1 MSQTAFQILLVSNDP
16 KLLATLSSALH
27 ADNITFA
34 LERRAVDAL
43 QFIGARPVDLVLVDL
58 VSSKEDGFEFLS
70 QLQENPPSTFT
81 LVTALT
87 EETSKVDKLRA
98 FDLGVSDCIGKPFD
112 PLVFRARLRAL
123 LETKRRHDDLGRH
136 NDNLT
141 EARLAAEAAVR
152 AKSDFLAAMSHEI
165 RTPMNGVI
173 AMVSLLLETPLTTEQ
188 RSYLETIH
196 TSSESLLAIVNDILD
211 FSKIEAGKL
220 ELDSRPFNL
229 RTCVEDALD
238 LQAAR
243 AFGKNLDLAYQM
255 EDKIPTTVEGDSLR
269 LRQVLANLL
278 SNAIKFTEKG
288 NVFIQIKLLSQE
300 PDETRKKT
308 SLHLDFSVRDTGIGI
323 QPERLERLFKP
334 FSQGDASTARHYG
347 GTGLGLAISK
357 QLVELMGGKMW
368 AESSPGAGSTF
379 HFTINFQAELPPTPY
394 ALAGP
399 QAKLADLRL
408 LIVDDNATVR
418 RVISEQATKW
428 GMVPCAAEGP
438 QQALEWLK
446 KGEQYDLG
454 VLDLQMPGMD
464 GLALAM
470 EIHKLPGA
478 AMMPLVLMMPL
489 GLHSDAPGSTHIV
502 FAHTV
507 NKPVKPAQL
516 SEVLVRALLSPKA
529 AARKQPE
536 SKPGQPLTE
545 RLPLRILLCDD
556 NAINQKVAAR
566 ILATIGYQPDLAGNG
581 REALD
586 ALDKKPYDLIF
597 MDVMMPE
604 MDGLEATCAIRQ
616 RQKDSAAHPNYQS
629 RIIIVAMTAQAMQ
642 GDREKCLAAGMDD
655 YLSKPVLPK
664 DVRATIER
672 WGAQATPPAAAAAP
686 QVDTPAPGPAT
697 KTDLPPIQPTA
708 KTEAPAP
715 VDPPKAAAPASAT
728 VPPANV
734 ATPAAA
740 PLKMTTPASA
750 SAKAGPPAP
759 APVHIV
765 PPASASL
772 KMAAATSAPAAND
785 ATSAP
790 APASKV
796 PPPVSGANKVAT
808 PPPVSPVKPA
818 APAPAPKAEVPAPAF
833 PAGANGKAVEELPVE
848 MDILHDLTDNDA
860 DSLRELVDL
869 FFKQTSQQMQLLE
882 AAVRANKAEDV
893 RRVAHSCAGS
903 SATLGMTRF
912 VPLLRKLERQGASG
926 MLTSAPQVYE
936 ETAREFKL
944 IQDFLTA
951 QLKSAASQPVT
962 VQ

>member
-1 MSQTAFQILLVSNDP
+1 MSQPVFQILLVSNDP
-16 KLLATLSSALH
+16 KLLATLSSVLH
-27 ADNITFA
+27 ADNIAFA
-34 LERRAVDAL
+34 LERRAVEAL
-43 QFIGARPVDLVLVDL
+43 QFLRARPVDLVLVDL
-58 VSSKEDGFEFLS
+58 VSSNEEGFEFLR
-70 QLQENPPSTFT
+70 QLQESPPATFT

-87 EETSKVDKLRA
+87 DEDNTVDKLRA
-98 FDLGVSDCIGKPFD
+98 YDLGVCDCMGKPFEA
-112 PLVFRARLRAL
+112 LVFRARLRAH
-123 LETKRRHDDLGRH
+123 LETKRRRDDLGRH
-136 NDNLT
+136 NDSLT

-173 AMVSLLLETPLTTEQ
+173 AMVSLLLETPLTAEQ

-196 TSSESLLAIVNDILD
+196 TSSKSVLAIVNDILD

-220 ELDSRPFNL
+220 ELDLRPFNL

-255 EDKIPTTVEGDSLR
+255 DDKIPATVEGDSLR
-269 LRQVLANLL
+269 LRQVLVNLL

-288 NVFIQIKLLSQE
+288 DVLVQVKLLSMK
-300 PDETRKKT
+300 PDEAQNNLL
-308 SLHLDFSVRDTGIGI
+308 LHLNFSVRDTGIGI

-357 QLVELMGGKMW
+357 QLVELMGGKIW

-379 HFTINFQAELPPTPY
+379 HFTINFQAETQSAPF

-399 QAKLADLRL
+399 QPKLADLRL

-418 RVISEQATKW
+418 RVVAEQVAKW
-428 GMVPCAAEGP
+428 GMVPYSAESP

-454 VLDLQMPGMD
+454 VLDLQMPGRD
-464 GLALAM
+464 GLALAA

-478 AMMPLVLMMPL
+478 AMMPLVLLMPL

-516 SEVLVRALLSPKA
+516 CEVLVRALLSPKA
-529 AARKQPE
+529 VACQQPT

-545 RLPLRILLCDD
+545 RLPLSILLCDD
-556 NAINQKVAAR
+556 NAINQKVAAH
-566 ILATIGYQPDLAGNG
+566 ILQLLGYQPDLAANG

-586 ALDKKPYDLIF
+586 ALDRKPYDLIF

-604 MDGLEATCAIRQ
+604 IDGLEATRVIRE
-616 RQKDSAAHPNYQS
+616 RQKAGATNYHS
-629 RIIIVAMTAQAMQ
+629 SIVIVAMTAQAMQ

-655 YLSKPVLPK
+655 YLAKPIRPK
-664 DVRATIER
+664 DIRAVIER
-672 WGAQATPPAAAAAP
+672 WSSQSAPAAPAASVPKADVP
-686 QVDTPAPGPAT
+686 EPVPAPKA
-697 KTDLPPIQPTA
+697 D
-708 KTEAPAP
+708 APAP
-715 VDPPKAAAPASAT
+715 V
-728 VPPANV
+728 
-734 ATPAAA
+734 
-740 PLKMTTPASA
+740 
-750 SAKAGPPAP
+750 
-759 APVHIV
+759 
-765 PPASASL
+765 
-772 KMAAATSAPAAND
+772 
-785 ATSAP
+785 
-790 APASKV
+790 
-796 PPPVSGANKVAT
+796 
-808 PPPVSPVKPA
+808 
-818 APAPAPKAEVPAPAF
+818 PAPKADVPAPVPAPKADVPAPEPAPKADVPAPEPALKADVPAPA
-833 PAGANGKAVEELPVE
+833 VEEPPVE
-848 MDILHDLTDNDA
+848 MDILNDLTDDNA

-869 FFKQTSQQMQLLE
+869 FFKQTTQQLELLE

-893 RRVAHSCAGS
+893 RRVAHSCAGA

-926 MLTSAPQVYE
+926 TLTTATQVYE
-936 ETAREFKL
+936 DTAREFKL
-944 IQDFLTA
+944 IQNFLAA
-951 QLKSAASQPVT
+951 QLNSAAPLAAT
-962 VQ
+962 VHL

>member
-1 MSQTAFQILLVSNDP
+1 MSQPAFQILLVSNDP
-16 KLLATLSSALH
+16 KLLATLSSVLH
-27 ADNITFA
+27 ADNIAFA
-34 LERRAVDAL
+34 LERRAVEAL
-43 QFIGARPVDLVLVDL
+43 QFLRASPVDLVLVDL
-58 VSSKEDGFEFLS
+58 VSSNEEGFEFLR
-70 QLQENPPSTFT
+70 QLQESPPATFT

-87 EETSKVDKLRA
+87 DEDNTVDKLRA
-98 FDLGVSDCIGKPFD
+98 YDLGVCDCMGKPFEA
-112 PLVFRARLRAL
+112 LVFRARLRAH

-173 AMVSLLLETPLTTEQ
+173 AMVSLLLEAPLTAEQ
-188 RSYLETIH
+188 HSYLETIH
-196 TSSESLLAIVNDILD
+196 TSSESVLAIVNDILD
-211 FSKIEAGKL
+211 FSKIKAGKL

-255 EDKIPTTVEGDSLR
+255 DDGIPATVEGDSLR

-288 NVFIQIKLLSQE
+288 DVLVQVKLLSMK
-300 PDETRKKT
+300 PDEAQNN
-308 SLHLDFSVRDTGIGI
+308 SLLHLNFSVRDTGIGI

-379 HFTINFQAELPPTPY
+379 HFTINFQAETQSAPF

-399 QAKLADLRL
+399 QPKLADLRL

-418 RVISEQATKW
+418 RVVAEQAGKW
-428 GMVPCAAEGP
+428 GMVPYSAEGP
-438 QQALEWLK
+438 QQALEWLN

-454 VLDLQMPGMD
+454 ILDLQMPGMD
-464 GLALAM
+464 GIALAM

-478 AMMPLVLMMPL
+478 AMMPLVLLMPL

-516 SEVLVRALLSPKA
+516 CEVLVRALLSPKA
-529 AARKQPE
+529 AAPEQPT

-545 RLPLRILLCDD
+545 RLPLSILLCDD

-566 ILATIGYQPDLAGNG
+566 ILQSIDYQPDFAANG

-586 ALDKKPYDLIF
+586 ALDRKPYNLIF

-604 MDGLEATCAIRQ
+604 MDGLEATRAIRE
-616 RQKDSAAHPNYQS
+616 RQKAGATNYHS
-629 RIIIVAMTAQAMQ
+629 SIVIVAMTAQAMQ

-655 YLSKPVLPK
+655 YLAKPIRPK
-664 DVRATIER
+664 DVRAVIER
-672 WGAQATPPAAAAAP
+672 WGSQ
-686 QVDTPAPGPAT
+686 
-697 KTDLPPIQPTA
+697 
-708 KTEAPAP
+708 
-715 VDPPKAAAPASAT
+715 
-728 VPPANV
+728 
-734 ATPAAA
+734 
-740 PLKMTTPASA
+740 
-750 SAKAGPPAP
+750 
-759 APVHIV
+759 
-765 PPASASL
+765 
-772 KMAAATSAPAAND
+772 SAPAA
-785 ATSAP
+785 
-790 APASKV
+790 
-796 PPPVSGANKVAT
+796 
-808 PPPVSPVKPA
+808 PA
-818 APAPAPKAEVPAPAF
+818 APAPKADAPAPA
-833 PAGANGKAVEELPVE
+833 VEEPPVE
-848 MDILHDLTDNDA
+848 MDILNDLTDGNA

-869 FFKQTSQQMQLLE
+869 FFKQTTQQLEQLE

-893 RRVAHSCAGS
+893 RRVAHSCAGA

-926 MLTSAPQVYE
+926 TLINATQVYGD
-936 ETAREFKL
+936 TAREFKL
-944 IQDFLTA
+944 IQNFLAT
-951 QLKSAASQPVT
+951 QLNSAAPPPAT
-962 VQ
+962 VHL

>member
-1 MSQTAFQILLVSNDP
+1 MSQPAFQILLVSNDP
-16 KLLATLSSALH
+16 KLLATLSSVLH
-27 ADNITFA
+27 ADNIAFA
-34 LERRAVDAL
+34 LERRAIEAL
-43 QFIGARPVDLVLVDL
+43 QFLRASPVDLVLVDL
-58 VSSKEDGFEFLS
+58 VSSNEEGFEFLR
-70 QLQENPPSTFT
+70 QLQESPAPTFT

-87 EETSKVDKLRA
+87 DEDNTVDKLRA
-98 FDLGVSDCIGKPFD
+98 FDLGVCDCMGKPFD
-112 PLVFRARLRAL
+112 ALVFRARLRAH

-141 EARLAAEAAVR
+141 EACLAAEAAVR
-152 AKSDFLAAMSHEI
+152 AKSNFLAAMSHEI

-173 AMVSLLLETPLTTEQ
+173 AMVSLLLETPLTAEQ

-255 EDKIPTTVEGDSLR
+255 DDGIPVTVEGDSLR
-269 LRQVLANLL
+269 LQQVLANLL

-288 NVFIQIKLLSQE
+288 DVLVQVKLLSMK
-300 PDETRKKT
+300 PDEARKN
-308 SLHLDFSVRDTGIGI
+308 SLLHLDFSVRDTGIGI

-357 QLVELMGGKMW
+357 QLVEMMGGKMW
-368 AESSPGAGSTF
+368 AETSPGAGSTF
-379 HFTINFQAELPPTPY
+379 HFTINFQTETQTAPF

-399 QAKLADLRL
+399 QPKLADLRL

-418 RVISEQATKW
+418 RMIAEQVAKW
-428 GMVPCAAEGP
+428 GMVPYSAESP

-478 AMMPLVLMMPL
+478 AMMPLVLLMPL

-516 SEVLVRALLSPKA
+516 CEVLVRALLSPKA
-529 AARKQPE
+529 AVRQQPTL
-536 SKPGQPLTE
+536 KPGQPLNE
-545 RLPLRILLCDD
+545 RLPLSILLCDD

-566 ILATIGYQPDLAGNG
+566 ILQSIGYQPDYAANG

-604 MDGLEATCAIRQ
+604 MDGLEATCAIRE
-616 RQKDSAAHPNYQS
+616 RQKDGVAHPNYQS

-655 YLSKPVLPK
+655 YLSKPILPK
-664 DVRATIER
+664 DIRAIVER
-672 WGAQATPPAAAAAP
+672 WGSQ
-686 QVDTPAPGPAT
+686 
-697 KTDLPPIQPTA
+697 
-708 KTEAPAP
+708 
-715 VDPPKAAAPASAT
+715 
-728 VPPANV
+728 
-734 ATPAAA
+734 ATPAA
-740 PLKMTTPASA
+740 PA
-750 SAKAGPPAP
+750 AP
-759 APVHIV
+759 A
-765 PPASASL
+765 L
-772 KMAAATSAPAAND
+772 APKAD
-785 ATSAP
+785 
-790 APASKV
+790 
-796 PPPVSGANKVAT
+796 
-808 PPPVSPVKPA
+808 
-818 APAPAPKAEVPAPAF
+818 APAPAP
-833 PAGANGKAVEELPVE
+833 AVEELPVE
-848 MDILHDLTDNDA
+848 MDILNDLTDGNA
-860 DSLRELVDL
+860 DSIRELVDL
-869 FFKQTSQQMQLLE
+869 FFKQTTQQLEQLE

-893 RRVAHSCAGS
+893 RRVAHSCAGA

-926 MLTSAPQVYE
+926 TLTTATQIYE
-936 ETAREFKL
+936 DAAREFKL
-944 IQDFLTA
+944 IQNFLA
-951 QLKSAASQPVT
+951 EQLNSAAPSPVT
-962 VQ
+962 VHL

>member
-1 MSQTAFQILLVSNDP
+1 MSQPAFQILLVSNDP
-16 KLLATLSSALH
+16 KLLATLSSVLH
-27 ADNITFA
+27 ADNIAFA
-34 LERRAVDAL
+34 LERRAVEAL
-43 QFIGARPVDLVLVDL
+43 QFLRASPVDLVLVDL
-58 VSSKEDGFEFLS
+58 VSSNEEGFEFLR
-70 QLQENPPSTFT
+70 QLQESPPATFT

-87 EETSKVDKLRA
+87 AEDNTVDKLRA
-98 FDLGVSDCIGKPFD
+98 YDLGVCDCMGKPFEA
-112 PLVFRARLRAL
+112 LVFRARLRAH

-173 AMVSLLLETPLTTEQ
+173 AMVSLLLETPLTAEQ
-188 RSYLETIH
+188 RSHLETIH
-196 TSSESLLAIVNDILD
+196 TSSESVLAIVNDILD

-255 EDKIPTTVEGDSLR
+255 DDGIPVTVEGDSLR
-269 LRQVLANLL
+269 LGQVLANLL

-288 NVFIQIKLLSQE
+288 DVLVQVKLLSMK
-300 PDETRKKT
+300 PDEAQNN
-308 SLHLDFSVRDTGIGI
+308 SLLHLNFSVRDTGIGI

-379 HFTINFQAELPPTPY
+379 HFTINFQAETQSAPF

-399 QAKLADLRL
+399 QPKLADLRL

-418 RVISEQATKW
+418 RVVAEQVAKW
-428 GMVPCAAEGP
+428 GMVPYSAESP

-478 AMMPLVLMMPL
+478 AMMPLVLLMPL

-507 NKPVKPAQL
+507 NKPVKPAQFC
-516 SEVLVRALLSPKA
+516 EVLVRALLSPKA
-529 AARKQPE
+529 AVRQQPT

-545 RLPLRILLCDD
+545 RLPLSILLCDD
-556 NAINQKVAAR
+556 NAINQKVAAH
-566 ILATIGYQPDLAGNG
+566 ILQLLGYQPGLAANG

-586 ALDKKPYDLIF
+586 ALDREPYNLIF

-604 MDGLEATCAIRQ
+604 MDGLEATRAIRE
-616 RQKDSAAHPNYQS
+616 RQKAGATNYHS
-629 RIIIVAMTAQAMQ
+629 SIVIVAMTAQAMQ

-655 YLSKPVLPK
+655 YLAKPIRPK
-664 DVRATIER
+664 DVRAVIER
-672 WGAQATPPAAAAAP
+672 WGSQ
-686 QVDTPAPGPAT
+686 
-697 KTDLPPIQPTA
+697 
-708 KTEAPAP
+708 
-715 VDPPKAAAPASAT
+715 
-728 VPPANV
+728 
-734 ATPAAA
+734 
-740 PLKMTTPASA
+740 
-750 SAKAGPPAP
+750 
-759 APVHIV
+759 
-765 PPASASL
+765 
-772 KMAAATSAPAAND
+772 SAPAA
-785 ATSAP
+785 
-790 APASKV
+790 
-796 PPPVSGANKVAT
+796 
-808 PPPVSPVKPA
+808 PA
-818 APAPAPKAEVPAPAF
+818 APAPKADAPAPV
-833 PAGANGKAVEELPVE
+833 VEEPPVE
-848 MDILHDLTDNDA
+848 MDILNDLTDGNA

-869 FFKQTSQQMQLLE
+869 FFKQTTQQLEQLE

-893 RRVAHSCAGS
+893 RRVAHSCAGA

-926 MLTSAPQVYE
+926 TLITATQVYE
-936 ETAREFKL
+936 DTAREFKL
-944 IQDFLTA
+944 IQNFLAA
-951 QLKSAASQPVT
+951 QLNSAAPPPAT
-962 VQ
+962 VHL

>member
-1 MSQTAFQILLVSNDP
+1 M
-16 KLLATLSSALH
+16 
-27 ADNITFA
+27 
-34 LERRAVDAL
+34 
-43 QFIGARPVDLVLVDL
+43 
-58 VSSKEDGFEFLS
+58 
-70 QLQENPPSTFT
+70 
-81 LVTALT
+81 
-87 EETSKVDKLRA
+87 
-98 FDLGVSDCIGKPFD
+98 
-112 PLVFRARLRAL
+112 
-123 LETKRRHDDLGRH
+123 
-136 NDNLT
+136 T
-141 EARLAAEAAVR
+141 EARLAAESVAR

-173 AMVSLLLETPLTTEQ
+173 AMVSLLLETRLTAEQ

-255 EDKIPTTVEGDSLR
+255 DDGIPVTVEGDSLR

-288 NVFIQIKLLSQE
+288 DVLVRVKLLSMK
-300 PDETRKKT
+300 PGETRNN
-308 SLHLDFSVRDTGIGI
+308 SLLHLNFSVSDTGIGI
-323 QPERLERLFKP
+323 KPERLERLFKP

-347 GTGLGLAISK
+347 GSGLGLAISK

-368 AESSPGAGSTF
+368 AESSHGAGSTF
-379 HFTINFQAELPPTPY
+379 HFTINFQAETQSAPFAPV
-394 ALAGP
+394 GP
-399 QAKLADLRL
+399 QPKLADLRL
-408 LIVDDNATVR
+408 LIVDDNATIR
-418 RVISEQATKW
+418 RVVAEQAAKW
-428 GMVPCAAEGP
+428 GMVPYSAESP

-478 AMMPLVLMMPL
+478 AMMPLVLLMPL

-516 SEVLVRALLSPKA
+516 CEAFVRALLSPKA
-529 AARKQPE
+529 AVRQQPT
-536 SKPGQPLTE
+536 SKPGQPLTG
-545 RLPLRILLCDD
+545 RLPLSILLCDD

-566 ILATIGYQPDLAGNG
+566 ILQSIDYQPDLAANG

-604 MDGLEATCAIRQ
+604 MDGLEATRVIRE
-616 RQKDSAAHPNYQS
+616 RQKDGVAHPNYQS

-655 YLSKPVLPK
+655 YLSKPILPK
-664 DVRATIER
+664 DVRAIVER
-672 WGAQATPPAAAAAP
+672 W
-686 QVDTPAPGPAT
+686 
-697 KTDLPPIQPTA
+697 
-708 KTEAPAP
+708 
-715 VDPPKAAAPASAT
+715 ASQ
-728 VPPANV
+728 
-734 ATPAAA
+734 ATPAA
-740 PLKMTTPASA
+740 PAV
-750 SAKAGPPAP
+750 PAP
-759 APVHIV
+759 KADVPVPVPAPKADAPVFV
-765 PPASASL
+765 PVPKADVPVPV
-772 KMAAATSAPAAND
+772 SAPKAD
-785 ATSAP
+785 VPVPVP
-790 APASKV
+790 APKADV
-796 PPPVSGANKVAT
+796 
-808 PPPVSPVKPA
+808 
-818 APAPAPKAEVPAPAF
+818 PAPAPKADVPVPVPVPKADVPVPVPAPKADVPVPVPVLKANV
-833 PAGANGKAVEELPVE
+833 PAPVPVPKVDAPVPVPAPKAAAPVLVPVPKADVPVPVSAPKADVPAPVPAPKVDVPAPVLEPKADAPAPAVEEPPVE
-848 MDILHDLTDNDA
+848 MDILNDLTDGNA
-860 DSLRELVDL
+860 DSLHELVDL
-869 FFKQTSQQMQLLE
+869 FLNQTTRQLEQLE
-882 AAVRANKAEDV
+882 AAVRANKADDV
-893 RRVAHSCAGS
+893 RRVAHSCAGA

-926 MLTSAPQVYE
+926 TLTTAAQVYE
-936 ETAREFKL
+936 DTAREFKL
-944 IQDFLTA
+944 IQNFLAA
-951 QLKSAASQPVT
+951 QLNSASPLAAT
-962 VQ
+962 VHL

>member
-1 MSQTAFQILLVSNDP
+1 MSQPAFQILLVSNDP
-16 KLLATLSSALH
+16 KLLATLSSVLH
-27 ADNITFA
+27 ADNIAFA
-34 LERRAVDAL
+34 LERRAVEAL
-43 QFIGARPVDLVLVDL
+43 QFLRASPVDLVLVDL
-58 VSSKEDGFEFLS
+58 VSSNEEGFEFLR
-70 QLQENPPSTFT
+70 QLQESPPATFT

-87 EETSKVDKLRA
+87 DEDNTVDKLRA
-98 FDLGVSDCIGKPFD
+98 YDLGVCDCMGKPFEA
-112 PLVFRARLRAL
+112 LVFRARLRAHL
-123 LETKRRHDDLGRH
+123 KTKRQHDDLGRH

-173 AMVSLLLETPLTTEQ
+173 AMVSLLLETPLTAEQ

-220 ELDSRPFNL
+220 ELDTRPFNL

-255 EDKIPTTVEGDSLR
+255 DDGIPVTVEGDSLR

-288 NVFIQIKLLSQE
+288 DVLVQVKLLSMK
-300 PDETRKKT
+300 PDEAQNN
-308 SLHLDFSVRDTGIGI
+308 SLLHLNFSVRDTGIGI

-334 FSQGDASTARHYG
+334 FSQEDASTARHYG

-379 HFTINFQAELPPTPY
+379 HFTINFQAETQSAPF

-399 QAKLADLRL
+399 QPKLADLRL

-418 RVISEQATKW
+418 RVVAEQVAKW
-428 GMVPCAAEGP
+428 GMVPYSAESP

-478 AMMPLVLMMPL
+478 AMMPLVLLMPL

-507 NKPVKPAQL
+507 NKPVKPAQFC
-516 SEVLVRALLSPKA
+516 EVLVRAVLSPKA
-529 AARKQPE
+529 AARQEPT

-545 RLPLRILLCDD
+545 RLPLSILLCDD
-556 NAINQKVAAR
+556 NAINQKVAAH
-566 ILATIGYQPDLAGNG
+566 ILQLLGYQPGLAANG

-586 ALDKKPYDLIF
+586 ALDREPYNLIF

-604 MDGLEATCAIRQ
+604 MDGLEATRAIRE
-616 RQKDSAAHPNYQS
+616 RQKAGATNYHS
-629 RIIIVAMTAQAMQ
+629 SIVIVAMTAQAMQ

-655 YLSKPVLPK
+655 YLAKPIRPK
-664 DVRATIER
+664 DVRAVIER
-672 WGAQATPPAAAAAP
+672 WGSQ
-686 QVDTPAPGPAT
+686 
-697 KTDLPPIQPTA
+697 
-708 KTEAPAP
+708 
-715 VDPPKAAAPASAT
+715 
-728 VPPANV
+728 
-734 ATPAAA
+734 
-740 PLKMTTPASA
+740 
-750 SAKAGPPAP
+750 
-759 APVHIV
+759 
-765 PPASASL
+765 
-772 KMAAATSAPAAND
+772 SAPAA
-785 ATSAP
+785 
-790 APASKV
+790 
-796 PPPVSGANKVAT
+796 
-808 PPPVSPVKPA
+808 PA
-818 APAPAPKAEVPAPAF
+818 APAPKADAPAPA
-833 PAGANGKAVEELPVE
+833 VEEPPVE
-848 MDILHDLTDNDA
+848 MDILNDLTDGNA

-869 FFKQTSQQMQLLE
+869 FFKQTTQQLEQLE

-893 RRVAHSCAGS
+893 RRVAHSCAGA

-926 MLTSAPQVYE
+926 TLINATQVYE
-936 ETAREFKL
+936 DTAREFKL
-944 IQDFLTA
+944 IQNFLAT
-951 QLKSAASQPVT
+951 QLNSAAPPPAT
-962 VQ
+962 VHL

>member
-1 MSQTAFQILLVSNDP
+1 
-16 KLLATLSSALH
+16 
-27 ADNITFA
+27 
-34 LERRAVDAL
+34 
-43 QFIGARPVDLVLVDL
+43 
-58 VSSKEDGFEFLS
+58 
-70 QLQENPPSTFT
+70 
-81 LVTALT
+81 
-87 EETSKVDKLRA
+87 
-98 FDLGVSDCIGKPFD
+98 
-112 PLVFRARLRAL
+112 
-123 LETKRRHDDLGRH
+123 
-136 NDNLT
+136 
-141 EARLAAEAAVR
+141 
-152 AKSDFLAAMSHEI
+152 
-165 RTPMNGVI
+165 
-173 AMVSLLLETPLTTEQ
+173 MVSLLLETPLTAEQ

-255 EDKIPTTVEGDSLR
+255 DEGIPVTVEGDSLR

-288 NVFIQIKLLSQE
+288 DVFVQVKLLSIK
-300 PDETRKKT
+300 PDETQKH
-308 SLHLDFSVRDTGIGI
+308 SLLHLNFSVRDTGIGI
-323 QPERLERLFKP
+323 QPQRLERLFKP

-379 HFTINFQAELPPTPY
+379 HFTINFQADTQSAPF
-394 ALAGP
+394 ALVGP
-399 QAKLADLRL
+399 QPKLADLRL

-418 RVISEQATKW
+418 RVVAEQAAKW
-428 GMVPCAAEGP
+428 GMVPYGAESP

-454 VLDLQMPGMD
+454 VMDLQMPGMD

-478 AMMPLVLMMPL
+478 AMMPLVLLMPL

-516 SEVLVRALLSPKA
+516 CEVLVRALLSPKA
-529 AARKQPE
+529 AARQQPT

-545 RLPLRILLCDD
+545 RLPLSILLCDD

-566 ILATIGYQPDLAGNG
+566 ILQSIGYQPDLAGNG

-586 ALDKKPYDLIF
+586 ALDKNPYDLIF

-604 MDGLEATCAIRQ
+604 MDGLEATCAIRE
-616 RQKDSAAHPNYQS
+616 RQKDAVAHPNYQS

-664 DVRATIER
+664 DVRAIIER
-672 WGAQATPPAAAAAP
+672 WGP
-686 QVDTPAPGPAT
+686 Q
-697 KTDLPPIQPTA
+697 
-708 KTEAPAP
+708 
-715 VDPPKAAAPASAT
+715 
-728 VPPANV
+728 
-734 ATPAAA
+734 ATPAAPVA
-740 PLKMTTPASA
+740 PPPKADVPAIVA
-750 SAKAGPPAP
+750 AAKA
-759 APVHIV
+759 
-765 PPASASL
+765 
-772 KMAAATSAPAAND
+772 D
-785 ATSAP
+785 
-790 APASKV
+790 
-796 PPPVSGANKVAT
+796 
-808 PPPVSPVKPA
+808 
-818 APAPAPKAEVPAPAF
+818 APAPAPKIGVPAPA
-833 PAGANGKAVEELPVE
+833 PAPKTVSSGTVPAAKADVPAPAPNAGVPVPVLVPQADAPAPAVEEPPVE
-848 MDILHDLTDNDA
+848 MDILNDLTDGDA

-869 FFKQTSQQMQLLE
+869 FLKQTSQQMKLLE

-893 RRVAHSCAGS
+893 RRVAHSCAGA

-926 MLTSAPQVYE
+926 TLTTATQVYE
-936 ETAREFKL
+936 DTAREFKL
-944 IQDFLTA
+944 IQHFLA
-951 QLKSAASQPVT
+951 ARLKSAAPPPAT
-962 VQ
+962 VPL

>member
-1 MSQTAFQILLVSNDP
+1 
-16 KLLATLSSALH
+16 
-27 ADNITFA
+27 
-34 LERRAVDAL
+34 
-43 QFIGARPVDLVLVDL
+43 
-58 VSSKEDGFEFLS
+58 
-70 QLQENPPSTFT
+70 
-81 LVTALT
+81 
-87 EETSKVDKLRA
+87 
-98 FDLGVSDCIGKPFD
+98 
-112 PLVFRARLRAL
+112 
-123 LETKRRHDDLGRH
+123 
-136 NDNLT
+136 LT

-173 AMVSLLLETPLTTEQ
+173 AMVSLLLETPLSAEQ

-229 RTCVEDALD
+229 RACVEDALD

-255 EDKIPTTVEGDSLR
+255 DDGIPVTVEGDSLR

-288 NVFIQIKLLSQE
+288 DVLVQVKLLSMK
-300 PDETRKKT
+300 PDEAQKN
-308 SLHLDFSVRDTGIGI
+308 SLLHLNFSVRDTGIGI
-323 QPERLERLFKP
+323 QPKRLERLFKP

-379 HFTINFQAELPPTPY
+379 HFTINFQAEMQPAPF

-399 QAKLADLRL
+399 QPKLADLRL
-408 LIVDDNATVR
+408 LIVDDNAIVR
-418 RVISEQATKW
+418 RVVAEQAAKW
-428 GMVPCAAEGP
+428 GMVPYSAESP
-438 QQALEWLK
+438 PQALEWLK

-478 AMMPLVLMMPL
+478 AMMPLVLLMPL

-516 SEVLVRALLSPKA
+516 CEVLVRALLSPKA
-529 AARKQPE
+529 AARQQPT

-545 RLPLRILLCDD
+545 RLPLSILLCDD
-556 NAINQKVAAR
+556 NAINQKVASR
-566 ILATIGYQPDLAGNG
+566 ILQSIGYQPDLAANG

-586 ALDKKPYDLIF
+586 ALDKKRYDLIF

-604 MDGLEATCAIRQ
+604 MDGLEATCAIRE
-616 RQKDSAAHPNYQS
+616 RQKDGVANPNYQS

-664 DVRATIER
+664 DVRAIVER
-672 WGAQATPPAAAAAP
+672 WGP
-686 QVDTPAPGPAT
+686 Q
-697 KTDLPPIQPTA
+697 
-708 KTEAPAP
+708 
-715 VDPPKAAAPASAT
+715 
-728 VPPANV
+728 
-734 ATPAAA
+734 ATPAAPAA
-740 PLKMTTPASA
+740 PAPKADVPAPAPTP
-750 SAKAGPPAP
+750 KADAPAP
-759 APVHIV
+759 APVSK
-765 PPASASL
+765 A
-772 KMAAATSAPAAND
+772 D
-785 ATSAP
+785 AP
-790 APASKV
+790 APV
-796 PPPVSGANKVAT
+796 PAPEAD
-808 PPPVSPVKPA
+808 
-818 APAPAPKAEVPAPAF
+818 APAPAPAF
-833 PAGANGKAVEELPVE
+833 EEPPVE
-848 MDILHDLTDNDA
+848 MDILNDLTDGDA
-860 DSLRELVDL
+860 DGLRELVDL
-869 FFKQTSQQMQLLE
+869 FFKQTTQQLEQLE

-893 RRVAHSCAGS
+893 RRVAHSCAGA

-926 MLTSAPQVYE
+926 TLTTATQVYE
-936 ETAREFKL
+936 DTEREFKL
-944 IQDFLTA
+944 IQNFLAA
-951 QLKSAASQPVT
+951 QLNSAAPPPAT
-962 VQ
+962 VHL

>member
-1 MSQTAFQILLVSNDP
+1 MSQPAFQILLVSNDP
-16 KLLATLSSALH
+16 KLLATLSSVLH
-27 ADNITFA
+27 ADNIAFA
-34 LERRAVDAL
+34 WERRAVEAL
-43 QFIGARPVDLVLVDL
+43 QFLRASPVDLVLVDL
-58 VSSKEDGFEFLS
+58 VSSNEEGFEFLR
-70 QLQENPPSTFT
+70 QLQESPPATFT

-87 EETSKVDKLRA
+87 AEDNTVDKLRA
-98 FDLGVSDCIGKPFD
+98 YDLGVCDCMGKPFEA
-112 PLVFRARLRAL
+112 LVFRARLRAH

-136 NDNLT
+136 NDNWT
-141 EARLAAEAAVR
+141 DPRLAAEAAVR
-152 AKSDFLAAMSHEI
+152 AKSDFLATMSHEI

-173 AMVSLLLETPLTTEQ
+173 AMVSLLLETPLTAEQ
-188 RSYLETIH
+188 RSHLETIH
-196 TSSESLLAIVNDILD
+196 TSSESVLAIVNDILD

-255 EDKIPTTVEGDSLR
+255 DDGIPVTVEGDSLR
-269 LRQVLANLL
+269 LGQVLANLL

-288 NVFIQIKLLSQE
+288 DVLVQVKLLSMK
-300 PDETRKKT
+300 PDEAQNN
-308 SLHLDFSVRDTGIGI
+308 SLLHVNFPVRDTGIGI

-379 HFTINFQAELPPTPY
+379 HFTINFQAETQSAPF

-399 QAKLADLRL
+399 QPKLADLRL

-418 RVISEQATKW
+418 RVVAEQVAKW
-428 GMVPCAAEGP
+428 GMVPYSAESP

-464 GLALAM
+464 GLALAV

-478 AMMPLVLMMPL
+478 AMMPLVLFMPL

-507 NKPVKPAQL
+507 AKPVKPAQL
-516 SEVLVRALLSPKA
+516 CEMLVRALLSPKA
-529 AARKQPE
+529 ATRQQPT

-545 RLPLRILLCDD
+545 RLPLSILLCDD
-556 NAINQKVAAR
+556 NAINQKVAAH
-566 ILATIGYQPDLAGNG
+566 ILQLLGYQPGLAANG

-586 ALDKKPYDLIF
+586 ALDREPYNLIF

-604 MDGLEATCAIRQ
+604 MDGLEATRAIRE
-616 RQKDSAAHPNYQS
+616 RQKAGATNYHS
-629 RIIIVAMTAQAMQ
+629 SIVIVAMTAQAMQ

-655 YLSKPVLPK
+655 YLAQPIRPK
-664 DVRATIER
+664 DVRAVVER
-672 WGAQATPPAAAAAP
+672 WGP
-686 QVDTPAPGPAT
+686 Q
-697 KTDLPPIQPTA
+697 
-708 KTEAPAP
+708 
-715 VDPPKAAAPASAT
+715 
-728 VPPANV
+728 
-734 ATPAAA
+734 ATPAA
-740 PLKMTTPASA
+740 
-750 SAKAGPPAP
+750 
-759 APVHIV
+759 
-765 PPASASL
+765 
-772 KMAAATSAPAAND
+772 
-785 ATSAP
+785 
-790 APASKV
+790 
-796 PPPVSGANKVAT
+796 
-808 PPPVSPVKPA
+808 PA
-818 APAPAPKAEVPAPAF
+818 APAPKADAPAPA
-833 PAGANGKAVEELPVE
+833 PAVEEPPVE
-848 MDILHDLTDNDA
+848 MDRLNDLTEGNA

-869 FFKQTSQQMQLLE
+869 FLKQTTQQLEQLE

-893 RRVAHSCAGS
+893 RRVAHSCAGA

-926 MLTSAPQVYE
+926 TLITATQVYE
-936 ETAREFKL
+936 DTAREFKL
-944 IQDFLTA
+944 IQNFLAA
-951 QLKSAASQPVT
+951 QLNSAAPPPAT
-962 VQ
+962 VHL

>member
-1 MSQTAFQILLVSNDP
+1 MSQPAFQILLVSNDP
-16 KLLATLSSALH
+16 KLLATLSSVLH
-27 ADNITFA
+27 ADNIAFA
-34 LERRAVDAL
+34 LERRAGEAL
-43 QFIGARPVDLVLVDL
+43 QFLRASPVDLVLVDL
-58 VSSKEDGFEFLS
+58 VSSNEEGFEFLR
-70 QLQENPPSTFT
+70 QLQESPPATFT

-87 EETSKVDKLRA
+87 DEDNTVDKLRA
-98 FDLGVSDCIGKPFD
+98 YDLGVCDCMGKPFEA
-112 PLVFRARLRAL
+112 LVFRARLRAH

-136 NDNLT
+136 NENLT
-141 EARLAAEAAVR
+141 EARLVAEAAVR

-173 AMVSLLLETPLTTEQ
+173 AMVSLLLETPLTAEQ

-255 EDKIPTTVEGDSLR
+255 DDGIPVTVEGDSLR

-288 NVFIQIKLLSQE
+288 DVLVQVKLHSIK
-300 PDETRKKT
+300 PDETQKH
-308 SLHLDFSVRDTGIGI
+308 SLLHLNFSVRDTGIGI
-323 QPERLERLFKP
+323 QPQRLERLFKP

-379 HFTINFQAELPPTPY
+379 HFTINFQAEMQSAPF
-394 ALAGP
+394 ALVGP
-399 QAKLADLRL
+399 QPKLADLRL

-418 RVISEQATKW
+418 RVVAEQAAKW
-428 GMVPCAAEGP
+428 GMVPYSAESP

-454 VLDLQMPGMD
+454 VMDLQMPGMD

-478 AMMPLVLMMPL
+478 AMMPLVLLMPL

-516 SEVLVRALLSPKA
+516 CDVLIRALLSPKA
-529 AARKQPE
+529 ATRQQPT

-545 RLPLRILLCDD
+545 RLPLSILLCDD
-556 NAINQKVAAR
+556 NAINQKVASR
-566 ILATIGYQPDLAGNG
+566 ILQSIGYQPDLAGNG

-586 ALDKKPYDLIF
+586 ALDKKRYDLIF

-604 MDGLEATCAIRQ
+604 MDGLEATCAIRE
-616 RQKDSAAHPNYQS
+616 RQKDGVAHPNYQS

-664 DVRATIER
+664 DVRAIVER
-672 WGAQATPPAAAAAP
+672 WGPQATP
-686 QVDTPAPGPAT
+686 
-697 KTDLPPIQPTA
+697 
-708 KTEAPAP
+708 
-715 VDPPKAAAPASAT
+715 
-728 VPPANV
+728 
-734 ATPAAA
+734 ATPAVSA
-740 PLKMTTPASA
+740 P
-750 SAKAGPPAP
+750 KADVPAP
-759 APVHIV
+759 
-765 PPASASL
+765 
-772 KMAAATSAPAAND
+772 
-785 ATSAP
+785 
-790 APASKV
+790 
-796 PPPVSGANKVAT
+796 
-808 PPPVSPVKPA
+808 
-818 APAPAPKAEVPAPAF
+818 APAPAPKVDAPAPAAVPMAAS
-833 PAGANGKAVEELPVE
+833 PAPVSAVKVDAPAPAPARKADVPVPVLAPTADAPAPAVEESPVE
-848 MDILHDLTDNDA
+848 MDILNDLTDGNT

-869 FFKQTSQQMQLLE
+869 FFKQTSQQLEQLE

-893 RRVAHSCAGS
+893 RRLAHSCAGA

-926 MLTSAPQVYE
+926 MLTSATQVYE
-936 ETAREFKL
+936 DTAREFKL
-944 IQDFLTA
+944 IQHFLA
-951 QLKSAASQPVT
+951 AHLNSAAPPAAT
-962 VQ
+962 VHL

>member
-1 MSQTAFQILLVSNDP
+1 MSQPAFQILLVSNDP
-16 KLLATLSSALH
+16 KLLATLSSVLH
-27 ADNITFA
+27 ADNIAFA
-34 LERRAVDAL
+34 LERRAVEAL
-43 QFIGARPVDLVLVDL
+43 QFLRASPVDLVLVDL
-58 VSSKEDGFEFLS
+58 VSSNEEGFEFLR
-70 QLQENPPSTFT
+70 QLQESPPATFT

-87 EETSKVDKLRA
+87 DEDNTVDKLRA
-98 FDLGVSDCIGKPFD
+98 YDLGVCDCMDKPFEA
-112 PLVFRARLRAL
+112 LVFRARLRAH
-123 LETKRRHDDLGRH
+123 LETKRRRDDLGRH

-173 AMVSLLLETPLTTEQ
+173 AMVGLLLETPLTAEQ

-196 TSSESLLAIVNDILD
+196 ASSESVRAIVNDILD

-255 EDKIPTTVEGDSLR
+255 DDGIPATVEGDSLR

-288 NVFIQIKLLSQE
+288 DVLVQVKLLSMK
-300 PDETRKKT
+300 PDEAQNN
-308 SLHLDFSVRDTGIGI
+308 SLLHLNFSVRDTGIGI

-379 HFTINFQAELPPTPY
+379 HFTINFQAETQSAPF

-399 QAKLADLRL
+399 QPKLADLRL

-418 RVISEQATKW
+418 RVVAEQAAKW
-428 GMVPCAAEGP
+428 GMVPYSAESP

-478 AMMPLVLMMPL
+478 ALMPLVLLMPL
-489 GLHSDAPGSTHIV
+489 SLHSDAPGSTHIV

-507 NKPVKPAQL
+507 NKPVKPAQFC
-516 SEVLVRALLSPKA
+516 EVLVRALLSPKA
-529 AARKQPE
+529 AACQQPT
-536 SKPGQPLTE
+536 SKPEQPLTE
-545 RLPLRILLCDD
+545 RLPLSILLCDD
-556 NAINQKVAAR
+556 NAINQKVATH
-566 ILATIGYQPDLAGNG
+566 ILQLLGYQPGLAANG

-586 ALDKKPYDLIF
+586 ALDRKPYNLIF

-604 MDGLEATCAIRQ
+604 MDGLEATRAIRE
-616 RQKDSAAHPNYQS
+616 RQKAGATNYHS
-629 RIIIVAMTAQAMQ
+629 SIVIVAMTAQAMQ

-655 YLSKPVLPK
+655 YLAKPIRPK
-664 DVRATIER
+664 DVRAVIER
-672 WGAQATPPAAAAAP
+672 WSSQ
-686 QVDTPAPGPAT
+686 
-697 KTDLPPIQPTA
+697 
-708 KTEAPAP
+708 
-715 VDPPKAAAPASAT
+715 
-728 VPPANV
+728 
-734 ATPAAA
+734 
-740 PLKMTTPASA
+740 
-750 SAKAGPPAP
+750 
-759 APVHIV
+759 
-765 PPASASL
+765 
-772 KMAAATSAPAAND
+772 SAPAA
-785 ATSAP
+785 
-790 APASKV
+790 
-796 PPPVSGANKVAT
+796 PV
-808 PPPVSPVKPA
+808 
-818 APAPAPKAEVPAPAF
+818 APAPKADVPAPVPAPKADTPAPVPAPKADVPVSASAPKADVPAPA
-833 PAGANGKAVEELPVE
+833 VEEPPVE
-848 MDILHDLTDNDA
+848 MDILNDLTDDNA

-869 FFKQTSQQMQLLE
+869 FFKQTTQQLEQLE

-893 RRVAHSCAGS
+893 RRAAHTCAGA

-926 MLTSAPQVYE
+926 TLTTATQVYE
-936 ETAREFKL
+936 DTAREFKL
-944 IQDFLTA
+944 IQHFLAA
-951 QLKSAASQPVT
+951 QLNSAAPLAAT
-962 VQ
+962 VHL

>member
-1 MSQTAFQILLVSNDP
+1 MSQPAFQILLVSNDP
-16 KLLATLSSALH
+16 KLLATLSSVLH
-27 ADNITFA
+27 ADNIAFA
-34 LERRAVDAL
+34 LERRAVEAL
-43 QFIGARPVDLVLVDL
+43 QFLRASPVDLVLVDL
-58 VSSKEDGFEFLS
+58 VSSNEEGFEFLR
-70 QLQENPPSTFT
+70 QLQESPPATFT

-87 EETSKVDKLRA
+87 DEDNTVDKLRA
-98 FDLGVSDCIGKPFD
+98 YDLGVCDCMGKPFEA
-112 PLVFRARLRAL
+112 LVFRARLRAHL
-123 LETKRRHDDLGRH
+123 KTKRQHDDLGRH

-173 AMVSLLLETPLTTEQ
+173 AMVSLLLEAPLTAEQ

-196 TSSESLLAIVNDILD
+196 TSSESVLAIVNDILD
-211 FSKIEAGKL
+211 FSKIKAGKL

-255 EDKIPTTVEGDSLR
+255 DDEIPVTVEGDSLR

-288 NVFIQIKLLSQE
+288 DVLVQVKLLSMK
-300 PDETRKKT
+300 PDEAQNN
-308 SLHLDFSVRDTGIGI
+308 SLLHLNFSVRDTGIGI

-334 FSQGDASTARHYG
+334 FSQEDASTARHYG

-379 HFTINFQAELPPTPY
+379 HFTINFQAETQSAPF

-399 QAKLADLRL
+399 QPKLADLRL

-418 RVISEQATKW
+418 RVVAEQVAKW
-428 GMVPCAAEGP
+428 GMVPYSAESP

-478 AMMPLVLMMPL
+478 AMMPLVLLMPL

-507 NKPVKPAQL
+507 NKPVKPAQFC
-516 SEVLVRALLSPKA
+516 EVLVRAVLSPKA
-529 AARKQPE
+529 AARQEPT

-545 RLPLRILLCDD
+545 RLPLSILLCDD
-556 NAINQKVAAR
+556 NAINQKVAAH
-566 ILATIGYQPDLAGNG
+566 ILQLLGYQPGLAANG

-586 ALDKKPYDLIF
+586 ALDREPYNLIF

-604 MDGLEATCAIRQ
+604 MDGLEATRAIRE
-616 RQKDSAAHPNYQS
+616 RQKAGATNYHS
-629 RIIIVAMTAQAMQ
+629 SIVIVAMTAQAMQ

-655 YLSKPVLPK
+655 YLAKPIRPK
-664 DVRATIER
+664 DVRAVIER
-672 WGAQATPPAAAAAP
+672 WGSQ
-686 QVDTPAPGPAT
+686 
-697 KTDLPPIQPTA
+697 
-708 KTEAPAP
+708 
-715 VDPPKAAAPASAT
+715 
-728 VPPANV
+728 
-734 ATPAAA
+734 
-740 PLKMTTPASA
+740 
-750 SAKAGPPAP
+750 
-759 APVHIV
+759 
-765 PPASASL
+765 
-772 KMAAATSAPAAND
+772 SAPAA
-785 ATSAP
+785 
-790 APASKV
+790 
-796 PPPVSGANKVAT
+796 
-808 PPPVSPVKPA
+808 PA
-818 APAPAPKAEVPAPAF
+818 APAPKADAPAPA
-833 PAGANGKAVEELPVE
+833 VEEPPVE
-848 MDILHDLTDNDA
+848 MDILNDLTDGNA

-869 FFKQTSQQMQLLE
+869 FFKQTTQQLEQLE

-893 RRVAHSCAGS
+893 RRVAHSCAGA

-926 MLTSAPQVYE
+926 TLINATQVYE
-936 ETAREFKL
+936 DTAREFKL
-944 IQDFLTA
+944 IQNFLAT
-951 QLKSAASQPVT
+951 QLNSAAPPPAT
-962 VQ
+962 VHL

>member
-1 MSQTAFQILLVSNDP
+1 L
-16 KLLATLSSALH
+16 
-27 ADNITFA
+27 
-34 LERRAVDAL
+34 
-43 QFIGARPVDLVLVDL
+43 
-58 VSSKEDGFEFLS
+58 
-70 QLQENPPSTFT
+70 
-81 LVTALT
+81 
-87 EETSKVDKLRA
+87 
-98 FDLGVSDCIGKPFD
+98 
-112 PLVFRARLRAL
+112 
-123 LETKRRHDDLGRH
+123 
-136 NDNLT
+136 
-141 EARLAAEAAVR
+141 
-152 AKSDFLAAMSHEI
+152 
-165 RTPMNGVI
+165 
-173 AMVSLLLETPLTTEQ
+173 PLTAEQ

-243 AFGKNLDLAYQM
+243 AFGKNLDLVYQM
-255 EDKIPTTVEGDSLR
+255 DEEIPVTVEGDSLR

-288 NVFIQIKLLSQE
+288 DVLVQVKLLSMK
-300 PDETRKKT
+300 PDEVRNN
-308 SLHLDFSVRDTGIGI
+308 SLLHLSFSVRDTGIGI
-323 QPERLERLFKP
+323 QPQRLERLFKP

-379 HFTINFQAELPPTPY
+379 HFTINFQAETQSAPF
-394 ALAGP
+394 ALVGP
-399 QAKLADLRL
+399 QPKLADLRL

-418 RVISEQATKW
+418 RVIAEQAAKW
-428 GMVPCAAEGP
+428 GMVPYSAESP

-454 VLDLQMPGMD
+454 VLDLQMSGMD

-478 AMMPLVLMMPL
+478 AMMPLVLLMPL

-516 SEVLVRALLSPKA
+516 CEVLVHALLSPKA
-529 AARKQPE
+529 AARQQPTL
-536 SKPGQPLTE
+536 KPGQPLTE
-545 RLPLRILLCDD
+545 RLPLSILLCDD

-566 ILATIGYQPDLAGNG
+566 ILQTIGYQPDLAGNG

-616 RQKDSAAHPNYQS
+616 RQKDGVAHPNYQS

-655 YLSKPVLPK
+655 YLSKPILPK
-664 DVRATIER
+664 DVRAIVER
-672 WGAQATPPAAAAAP
+672 WGP
-686 QVDTPAPGPAT
+686 Q
-697 KTDLPPIQPTA
+697 
-708 KTEAPAP
+708 
-715 VDPPKAAAPASAT
+715 
-728 VPPANV
+728 
-734 ATPAAA
+734 ATPAA
-740 PLKMTTPASA
+740 PA
-750 SAKAGPPAP
+750 AP
-759 APVHIV
+759 APKADV
-765 PPASASL
+765 P
-772 KMAAATSAPAAND
+772 
-785 ATSAP
+785 
-790 APASKV
+790 
-796 PPPVSGANKVAT
+796 
-808 PPPVSPVKPA
+808 
-818 APAPAPKAEVPAPAF
+818 APAPAPKADAPVPVLAAKASAPAPA
-833 PAGANGKAVEELPVE
+833 PAPKADVPVPMLAAKADAPTPAPRADAPAVEEPPVE
-848 MDILHDLTDNDA
+848 MDILNDLTDGDV

-869 FFKQTSQQMQLLE
+869 FFKQTSHQLEQLE

-893 RRVAHSCAGS
+893 RRLAHSCAGA

-926 MLTSAPQVYE
+926 MLTSATQVYE

-944 IQDFLTA
+944 IQHFLVA
-951 QLKSAASQPVT
+951 QLNSAAPPPAT
-962 VQ
+962 VHL

>member
-1 MSQTAFQILLVSNDP
+1 MSQTANQILLVGNDP

-27 ADNITFA
+27 ADNIAFA
-34 LERRAVDAL
+34 LERRAADAL
-43 QFIGARPVDLVLVDL
+43 QSLRASPADLVLVDL
-58 VSSKEDGFEFLS
+58 VSAGEEGFEFLK
-70 QLQENPPSTFT
+70 QLKENPPPAFT
-81 LVTALT
+81 LVAALT
-87 EETSKVDKLRA
+87 NENNTVDKLRA
-98 FDLGVSDCIGKPFD
+98 FDLGVCDCIGKPFET
-112 PLVFRARLRAL
+112 LVLRARLRAL

-136 NDNLT
+136 NENLT

-152 AKSDFLAAMSHEI
+152 AKSEFLAAMSHEI

-173 AMVSLLLETPLTTEQ
+173 AMVSLLLETSLNSEQ

-255 EDKIPTTVEGDSLR
+255 DDGVPVTVEGDSLR

-288 NVFIQIKLLSQE
+288 GVFVEVKLLSTR
-300 PDETRKKT
+300 PDETQKNSVLELK
-308 SLHLDFSVRDTGIGI
+308 FSVRDTGIGI

-379 HFTINFQAELPPTPY
+379 NFTINFKAELQPAPFTLGARQP
-394 ALAGP
+394 
-399 QAKLADLRL
+399 KLADLRL

-418 RVISEQATKW
+418 RVIAEQATKW
-428 GMVPCAAEGP
+428 GMVPVSAEGP
-438 QQALEWLK
+438 QQALELLK
-446 KGEQYDLG
+446 AGEQYDLG

-516 SEVLVRALLSPKA
+516 CEVLGRALVSPKV
-529 AARKQPE
+529 AARQQPTT
-536 SKPGQPLTE
+536 KPGETLTE
-545 RLPLRILLCDD
+545 KLPLSILLCDD

-586 ALDKKPYDLIF
+586 ALDKKPYNIIF

-604 MDGLEATCAIRQ
+604 MDGLEATRAIRE
-616 RQKDSAAHPNYQS
+616 RQKDGAAHPNYQPP
-629 RIIIVAMTAQAMQ
+629 IIIVAMTAQAMQ

-655 YLSKPVLPK
+655 YLSKPILPK
-664 DVRATIER
+664 DVRAIIER
-672 WGAQATPPAAAAAP
+672 WGPQAATATATSAVKADAPVPAAKTT
-686 QVDTPAPGPAT
+686 DTPVPA
-697 KTDLPPIQPTA
+697 A
-708 KTEAPAP
+708 
-715 VDPPKAAAPASAT
+715 KAAAPASAVKT
-728 VPPANV
+728 D
-734 ATPAAA
+734 
-740 PLKMTTPASA
+740 
-750 SAKAGPPAP
+750 AP
-759 APVHIV
+759 APKADV
-765 PPASASL
+765 P
-772 KMAAATSAPAAND
+772 T
-785 ATSAP
+785 
-790 APASKV
+790 
-796 PPPVSGANKVAT
+796 
-808 PPPVSPVKPA
+808 A
-818 APAPAPKAEVPAPAF
+818 APAPAPQVNGSAPVSMPTLPEVSVTVPVPKPEP
-833 PAGANGKAVEELPVE
+833 PAGEEPPVE
-848 MDILHDLTDNDA
+848 MDVLNDLTDGDTG
-860 DSLRELVDL
+860 SLRELVEL
-869 FFKQTSQQMQLLE
+869 FFKQTSQQLDQLG
-882 AAVRANKAEDV
+882 AAVRANKPEDV
-893 RRVAHSCAGS
+893 RRLAHSCAGA

-926 MLTSAPQVYE
+926 MLTSATQVYE
-936 ETAREFKL
+936 ETTREFEL
-944 IQDFLTA
+944 IQQYLAA
-951 QLKSAASQPVT
+951 QLNSAASPQPAVH
-962 VQ
+962 V

>member
-1 MSQTAFQILLVSNDP
+1 MSQPASQILLVSNDP

-27 ADNITFA
+27 ADNISFA
-34 LERRAVDAL
+34 LERRAADGL
-43 QFIGARPVDLVLVDL
+43 QFLRASPADMVLVDL
-58 VSSKEDGFEFLS
+58 TSAKEEGFEFLR
-70 QLQENPPSTFT
+70 QLKESPPAAFT

-87 EETSKVDKLRA
+87 EEASTVDKLQA
-98 FDLGVSDCIGKPFD
+98 FDLGACDCVGKPFD
-112 PLVFRARLRAL
+112 PLVIRARLRAL
-123 LETKRRHDDLGRH
+123 LETKHRHDDLGRH
-136 NDNLT
+136 NESLT

-173 AMVSLLLETPLTTEQ
+173 AMVSLLLETPLSAEQ

-255 EDKIPTTVEGDSLR
+255 DDAIPVTVEGDSLR

-288 NVFIQIKLLSQE
+288 SVLIQIKLSSLH
-300 PDETRKKT
+300 PDETQKC
-308 SLHLDFSVRDTGIGI
+308 SALQLNFSVRDTGIGI

-379 HFTINFQAELPPTPY
+379 HFTINFKAELQPAPY
-394 ALAGP
+394 TLAGSQP
-399 QAKLADLRL
+399 KLADLRL

-418 RVISEQATKW
+418 QVVAEQATKW
-428 GMVPCAAEGP
+428 GMSPFAAESP

-454 VLDLQMPGMD
+454 ILDLQMPGMD

-478 AMMPLVLMMPL
+478 AMMPLVLLMPL

-502 FAHTV
+502 FSHTV

-516 SEVLVRALLSPKA
+516 CEALARALLSPKA
-529 AARKQPE
+529 AARQQPT
-536 SKPGQPLTE
+536 SKPGETLTE
-545 RLPLRILLCDD
+545 KLPLSILLCDD

-566 ILATIGYQPDLAGNG
+566 ILATIGYQPDLAANG

-586 ALDKKPYDLIF
+586 ALDKKPYNLIF

-604 MDGLEATCAIRQ
+604 MDGLEATCAIRA
-616 RQKDSAAHPNYQS
+616 RQKDAAAHPNYQS

-664 DVRATIER
+664 DVRAIIER
-672 WGAQATPPAAAAAP
+672 WGPQAMPVTTSAPASAA
-686 QVDTPAPGPAT
+686 
-697 KTDLPPIQPTA
+697 
-708 KTEAPAP
+708 EAPAP
-715 VDPPKAAAPASAT
+715 KVQVAAAPKAE
-728 VPPANV
+728 
-734 ATPAAA
+734 TPV
-740 PLKMTTPASA
+740 LKVQM
-750 SAKAGPPAP
+750 PAP
-759 APVHIV
+759 KAEALV
-765 PPASASL
+765 
-772 KMAAATSAPAAND
+772 
-785 ATSAP
+785 
-790 APASKV
+790 
-796 PPPVSGANKVAT
+796 
-808 PPPVSPVKPA
+808 
-818 APAPAPKAEVPAPAF
+818 PKAEVPAPTAQAPVPKADAPVPKADG
-833 PAGANGKAVEELPVE
+833 PAPKLQMAAPKAEAPARKAHAPVLKAPASAPPPAKAVAPVNGMEAAKAASVPAPAPKPQVRASGPPPDLRADVPVPVPRADTPAEDGPPVE
-848 MDILHDLTDNDA
+848 MDVLTDLTDGDME
-860 DSLRELVDL
+860 SLRELVEL
-869 FFKQTSQQMQLLE
+869 FFKQTSQQLNQLG
-882 AAVRANKAEDV
+882 AAVRANKPEEV
-893 RRVAHSCAGS
+893 RRLAHSCAGA
-903 SATLGMTRF
+903 SATLGMVRF

-926 MLTSAPQVYE
+926 MLTSAVQIYE
-936 ETAREFKL
+936 DTTREFENIKQYL
-944 IQDFLTA
+944 ANQIN
-951 QLKSAASQPVT
+951 SAAPQPAAAPL
-962 VQ
+962 